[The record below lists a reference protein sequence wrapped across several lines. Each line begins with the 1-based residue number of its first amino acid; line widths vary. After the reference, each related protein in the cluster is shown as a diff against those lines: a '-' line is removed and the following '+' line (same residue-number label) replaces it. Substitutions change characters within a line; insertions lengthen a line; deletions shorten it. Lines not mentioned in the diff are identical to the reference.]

1 MAHFRAMP
9 TVIRSTPMPVFLS
22 GAVAAVLCCV
32 SLLFADSAGAQD
44 RVVAVPSSAAEITLS
59 FAPVVRQA
67 APAVVNIHTAR
78 RRTTRSPFVD
88 DPIMRHFFG
97 RGGRRNSPMASALGS
112 GVIVDPSGLVVTNAH
127 VIRGAREIRVSLND
141 RREYAANLLLKD
153 ERTDLAVLKIE
164 SDQSFPS
171 LAFGSADG
179 LDVGDLVLAIGN
191 PFGVGQTVTQ
201 GIVSAVAR
209 TQVGVADYRFFIQTD
224 AAINPG
230 NSGGAL
236 IDMSGRLV
244 GINTAI
250 YSRSGGSNGIGFAI
264 PVEMVRIVVQSA
276 ADGGKVRRPWF
287 GARLQS
293 VTRDLSREFGLDR
306 PSGAIITE
314 LVPRSPAHQAGLKV
328 ADVITHLDAVE
339 VVDSDTFGYLYATK
353 GLVGETE
360 VRIVRS
366 GTVKAVRVSLAAPPE
381 TTPRD
386 AQRIAGRSPFSGV
399 IAMNLSPAVADEF
412 NLDLADTGV
421 VIARV
426 DPRSVASRVGL
437 RSGDKVIE
445 VNGERVRNTASLKTL
460 SGRRERYWE
469 IIIERNGQQLE
480 LVLGG

>member
-1 MAHFRAMP
+1 
-9 TVIRSTPMPVFLS
+9 
-22 GAVAAVLCCV
+22 
-32 SLLFADSAGAQD
+32 
-44 RVVAVPSSAAEITLS
+44 
-59 FAPVVRQA
+59 
-67 APAVVNIHTAR
+67 
-78 RRTTRSPFVD
+78 
-88 DPIMRHFFG
+88 
-97 RGGRRNSPMASALGS
+97 
-112 GVIVDPSGLVVTNAH
+112 
-127 VIRGAREIRVSLND
+127 
-141 RREYAANLLLKD
+141 
-153 ERTDLAVLKIE
+153 
-164 SDQSFPS
+164 
-171 LAFGSADG
+171 
-179 LDVGDLVLAIGN
+179 
-191 PFGVGQTVTQ
+191 
-201 GIVSAVAR
+201 
-209 TQVGVADYRFFIQTD
+209 
-224 AAINPG
+224 
-230 NSGGAL
+230 
-236 IDMSGRLV
+236 RLV

-276 ADGGKVRRPWF
+276 ADGGKVQRPWF

-293 VTRDLSREFGLDR
+293 VTRDLSKEFGLDR

-360 VRIVRS
+360 VRVVRA
-366 GTVKAVRVSLAAPPE
+366 GTVKAVRVALAAPPE
-381 TTPRD
+381 STPRD

-437 RSGDKVIE
+437 RSGDKVIA
-445 VNGERVRNTASLKTL
+445 VNGERIGTTSRLKTL
-460 SGRRERYWE
+460 SGRRERFWE